1 MKITPEKVQSLDE
14 AKSQISAQ
22 LAEQAKQQTF
32 AAFVRNYGA
41 KWQSRTFCASDYTIA
56 RCANYKA
63 SGRSAEANEA
73 CFEANPKKAPEAC
86 PAPIA
91 SIKPAQPGTISP
103 LNREGQKLAQRP
115 RPSKLEAAAAP
126 EGEIPGG
133 VVPGATGE

>member
-22 LAEQAKQQTF
+22 LAEQGKQQTF
-32 AAFVRNYGA
+32 AAFVRNYGSR
-41 KWQSRTFCASDYTIA
+41 WQSRTFCASGYVIA
-56 RCANYKA
+56 RCANYKG
-63 SGRSAEANEA
+63 SGRPPEADEA
-73 CFEANPKKAPEAC
+73 CFEASPKKAPEAC
-86 PAPIA
+86 QAPVT
-91 SIKPAQPGTISP
+91 SIKPAQPGTVSP

-115 RPSKLEAAAAP
+115 RPSKLEAAAP